1 MAREV
6 ILSFRLRALKAAKK
20 AAKDVIVAV
29 KESTTLAKETKK
41 ELTAAAR
48 ERYKQLSAMEKAEKA
63 RKPRGITRLGMARLR
78 GKETRG
84 FQGAVSLFQ
93 NAQEKGFALQS
104 ALASG
109 TLNPLGS
116 FASLLGPAA
125 AVGALVAALAPKVWE
140 TLKAQNEKELQ
151 RMRDEIQLR
160 VDRAIRD
167 ADYARRLKEDPNFER
182 QQARLAFQVATA
194 EEAGWQL
201 SGFSRSADVLEG
213 F

>member
-29 KESTTLAKETKK
+29 KESTTLAKETMK